1 MDDRKRD
8 ARTPAE
14 IFRTEAE
21 AEAETNRLCEESK
34 HQLAN
39 RCPECGSLGSMELV
53 DGVLRCVD
61 CDEVVAAGRQLAGF
75 GRR

>member
-8 ARTPAE
+8 VRSPAE
-14 IFRTEAE
+14 IFRVEAE
-21 AEAETNRLCEESK
+21 AEAEQNRLCQESK

-53 DGVLRCVD
+53 DGLMRCID
-61 CDEVVAAGRQLAGF
+61 CDEVVAAARQLSGF